1 MKKIKHIIKRIKEG
15 RLKELLEQ
23 LAWMGNLCKEILVA
37 NCNIY
42 FFNDFWFF
50 A

>member
-23 LAWMGNLCKEILVA
+23 LAWMA
-37 NCNIY
+37 IY
-42 FFNDFWFF
+42 VRRYWWLIAIYTF
-50 A
+50 